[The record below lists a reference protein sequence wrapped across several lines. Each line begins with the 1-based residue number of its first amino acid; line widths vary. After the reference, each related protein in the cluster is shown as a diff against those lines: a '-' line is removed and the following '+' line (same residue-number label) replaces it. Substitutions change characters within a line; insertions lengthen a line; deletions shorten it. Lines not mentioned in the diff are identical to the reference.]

1 MYAVIGIGG
10 KQLRVSPGETVH
22 VETIPVEP
30 GTTVAFD
37 QVLMVGGE
45 SGTHV
50 GTPTVSGV
58 RVHGTVVEHGRAKKV
73 LIFKKKRRKQY
84 RRTNGHRQNFTAVR
98 IEKIETEAERWR
110 TRKQEALPATAGTA
124 TRRGSV

>member
-37 QVLMVGGE
+37 QVLLVGGE
-45 SGTHV
+45 AGTKV
-50 GTPTVSGV
+50 GTPTVSGA
-58 RVHGTVVEHGRAKKV
+58 RVHATVVEHGRARKV

-98 IEKIETEAERWR
+98 IEKIETEA
-110 TRKQEALPATAGTA
+110 
-124 TRRGSV
+124 

>member
-45 SGTHV
+45 SGTQV
-50 GTPTVSGV
+50 GTPIVSGV
-58 RVHGTVVEHGRAKKV
+58 RVHGIVVEHGRAKKV

-98 IEKIETEAERWR
+98 IEKIETEA
-110 TRKQEALPATAGTA
+110 
-124 TRRGSV
+124 

>member
-22 VETIPVEP
+22 VETIPVDP

-37 QVLMVGGE
+37 QVLMIGGE
-45 SGTHV
+45 SGTKV
-50 GTPTVSGV
+50 GTPLVSGV
-58 RVHGTVVEHGRAKKV
+58 TVHGTVVEHGRAKKV

-84 RRTNGHRQNFTAVR
+84 RRTNGHRQNYTAVR
-98 IEKIETEAERWR
+98 IEKFEEA
-110 TRKQEALPATAGTA
+110 
-124 TRRGSV
+124 

>member
-10 KQLRVSPGETVH
+10 KQMRVSPGQTVRW
-22 VETIPVEP
+22 ETIRVDP

-37 QVLMVGGE
+37 QVFMVGGE
-45 SGTHV
+45 AGTKV
-50 GTPTVSGV
+50 GTPTVSGA
-58 RVHGTVVEHGRAKKV
+58 RVHSTVVEHGRAKKV

-98 IEKIETEAERWR
+98 IEKIETEA
-110 TRKQEALPATAGTA
+110 
-124 TRRGSV
+124 